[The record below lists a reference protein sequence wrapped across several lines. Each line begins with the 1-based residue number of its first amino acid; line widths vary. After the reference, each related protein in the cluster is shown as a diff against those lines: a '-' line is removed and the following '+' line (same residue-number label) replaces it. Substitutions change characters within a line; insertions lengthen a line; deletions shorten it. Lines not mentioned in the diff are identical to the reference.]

1 MTSLY
6 AICLTILS
14 CFVFSGC
21 GNRSISSTSVN
32 QLQPNEV
39 KTNKL
44 SIVAKLKENAHL
56 PIKERI
62 ALYHKLKKENSEL
75 YDFGNETELTLYG
88 YSFLWENNLI
98 DAIAIFK
105 LIISILI

>member
-14 CFVFSGC
+14 CFMFSAC
-21 GNRSISSTSVN
+21 GNRSISTTSVN

-39 KTNKL
+39 KTKKL
-44 SIVAKLKENAHL
+44 SIVTKLKENAHL

-62 ALYHKLKKENSEL
+62 SLYHKLKKENSEL

-98 DAIAIFK
+98 DAIAVFE
-105 LIISILI
+105 